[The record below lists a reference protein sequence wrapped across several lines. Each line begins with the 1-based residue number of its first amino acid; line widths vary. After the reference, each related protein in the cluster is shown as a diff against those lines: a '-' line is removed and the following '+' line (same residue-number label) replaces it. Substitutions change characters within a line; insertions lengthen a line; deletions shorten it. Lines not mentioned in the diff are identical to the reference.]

1 MTACS
6 GSVSSSKLG
15 ELGNGTFEYRCV
27 GLNDPACGLDELTPT
42 FPDCML
48 VGGRFDLG
56 FTLRDFDEVSDLGS
70 DFVFVRAASESFF
83 GSGAAFTTL
92 RTGNAAFAA
101 FADDHVVDVLHLD
114 LVAPSGTEIL
124 QVGGGVV
131 GDTLS
136 LARGETL
143 ELLPRGTALAS
154 GCVAAGGAV
163 PFTATAEDPAIVQPS
178 VAQTLSVTGVALG
191 TTTLTVELGDTTRSI
206 TVTVEG
212 EQTTGETATDSG
224 SSGSDG
230 SSDSSGSGSDS
241 GGSDSGS
248 GGSSG
253 GSTGGSSG
261 STGGI

>member
-27 GLNDPACGLDELTPT
+27 GLNDPACGLDELAPT

-114 LVAPSGTEIL
+114 LFEPSGIETER
-124 QVGGGVV
+124 VGGGVV
-131 GDTLS
+131 GDTLT

-163 PFTATAEDPAIVQPS
+163 PFTATADDSAIVAPT

-191 TTTLTVELGDTTRSI
+191 TTTLEVQLGDVEPHWTTHGCTTPIFRSVI
-206 TVTVEG
+206 GTNCLSG
-212 EQTTGETATDSG
+212 PLSMSTTSAW
-224 SSGSDG
+224 
-230 SSDSSGSGSDS
+230 
-241 GGSDSGS
+241 
-248 GGSSG
+248 
-253 GSTGGSSG
+253 
-261 STGGI
+261 